1 MVGFLLRQPDL
12 GRLHLRRAGKAA
24 QVRHKVFGKT
34 AQSVELATEKAA
46 RARSLAIFAVAIRH
60 FRMPFPK
67 TGLARRRISRNS
79 TR

>member
-1 MVGFLLRQPDL
+1 
-12 GRLHLRRAGKAA
+12 
-24 QVRHKVFGKT
+24 
-34 AQSVELATEKAA
+34 VELATEKAA